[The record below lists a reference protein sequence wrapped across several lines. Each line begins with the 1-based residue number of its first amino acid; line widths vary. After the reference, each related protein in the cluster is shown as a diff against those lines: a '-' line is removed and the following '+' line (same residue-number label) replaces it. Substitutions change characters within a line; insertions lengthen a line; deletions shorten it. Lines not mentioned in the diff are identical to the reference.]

1 MTFENG
7 IFFNC
12 LSYERRGFYA
22 ILKMRV
28 DSYKLFRISLYIS
41 RDHTPFRERKTA
53 RIEKGNMGI
62 KRQCRG
68 FGKWILSAIKRR
80 ESWTDCW

>member
-12 LSYERRGFYA
+12 LSYERRVFYA

-28 DSYKLFRISLYIS
+28 DSYKLFRISCILAETIRHS
-41 RDHTPFRERKTA
+41 EN
-53 RIEKGNMGI
+53 GN
-62 KRQCRG
+62 
-68 FGKWILSAIKRR
+68 RR
-80 ESWTDCW
+80 V